1 MVSSNYGIAITRA
14 RKDFQ
19 TTLRRWRLE
28 RLVPRGGKLQ
38 CYELAGLAFNVHFH
52 DAGIADH
59 VGPVLSHLL
68 VGSESPLQ
76 HQAPLEFDFE
86 SQAHRLIVTANGL
99 QLIRTSSVGKAIEK
113 LILYLFRYVRDH
125 LDWSVSVHAAAVTT
139 MRGCVLLPGS
149 SGSGKSSLAAALL
162 ARDNV
167 EYVADD
173 MALLTGPSLDVV
185 PVAMPL
191 VLKSGSWQALKPYL
205 PDLAEKATYSR
216 LGKESRYWAP
226 PHERIAKEPQVVRA
240 IVFPRYAEAAGI
252 DIVPVSP
259 LEMMGRLTA
268 APCALSPPI
277 TAAAL
282 KEIAAFAQRVPG
294 YTITYSALDAA
305 CSAVLDLLKK

>member
-1 MVSSNYGIAITRA
+1 M
-14 RKDFQ
+14 
-19 TTLRRWRLE
+19 
-28 RLVPRGGKLQ
+28 LQ
-38 CYELAGLAFNVHFH
+38 CYEVAGLAFNIHFR

-68 VGSESPLQ
+68 VGSESPRQ
-76 HQAPLEFDFE
+76 HQAFLEFDLE
-86 SQAHRLIVTANGL
+86 SRADRLIVTANGL
-99 QLIRTSSVGKAIEK
+99 QLIRTASIGKAIEK

-125 LDWSVSVHAAAVTT
+125 LDWTVSVHAAAVTT
-139 MRGCVLLPGS
+139 MQGCVLLPGS

-162 ARDNV
+162 AHDNV
-167 EYVADD
+167 QYVADD

-191 VLKSGSWQALKPYL
+191 VLKSGSWQALKLYL
-205 PDLAEKATYSR
+205 PNLAENATYSR
-216 LGKESRYWAP
+216 LGKDSRYWAP
-226 PHERIAKEPQVVRA
+226 PRERIAKKPQAVQA

-252 DIVPVSP
+252 EIVPISP
-259 LEMMGRLTA
+259 LETMGRLTA

-282 KEIAAFAQRVPG
+282 EEIATFAHRVPG

-305 CSAVLDLLKK
+305 CLAVLDLLKK